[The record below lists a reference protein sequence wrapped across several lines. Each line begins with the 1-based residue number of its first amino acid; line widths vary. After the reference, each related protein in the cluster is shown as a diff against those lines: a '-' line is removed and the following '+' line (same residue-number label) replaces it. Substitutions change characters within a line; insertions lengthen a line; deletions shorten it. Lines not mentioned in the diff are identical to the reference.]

1 MQKRIVLTGGGT
13 GGHIFPL
20 VAVAKEFKKQYPN
33 TKFLYIGSSSQMGGK
48 AKEIM
53 AKEGIKTANILAGKI
68 RRYFSFRN
76 LLDMF
81 LIPLGTIQS
90 LVILLIYM
98 PDAVFSK
105 GGYVSVPVVFA
116 AWIYRIP
123 VLTHDSDAIPGWAN
137 RFCGKFSKYVAV
149 SYKKSKKYFI
159 KSKTLLTGNPIREE
173 LTRGNKKRAL
183 EKWGFSESKPV
194 IFVTGG
200 SQGARL
206 INTSIIRILP
216 ELNKFAQILHV
227 TGQNNYERVK
237 KLAGE
242 YGFRTDR
249 HRYIAVPFLERDE
262 MADAYALADV
272 VISRSGAN
280 SITEIAANKKVS
292 ILIPLASA
300 ANNHQYMN
308 AFEIAR
314 LGGAIV
320 LEEGNLGRHVF
331 LEKIKKLLHDEELI
345 VQMSKKAFQFYHPD
359 AASKIVS
366 GIMKMMKK

>member
-1 MQKRIVLTGGGT
+1 MSKKIVLVGGGT

-20 VAVAKEFKKQYPN
+20 VAVAQEFKKQYPN
-33 TKFLYIGSSSQMGGK
+33 TKFLYIGSGAQMGGK

-53 AKEGIKTANILAGKI
+53 TKEGIKTSNIFAGKI

-81 LIPLGTIQS
+81 LIPLGVIQS

-98 PDAVFSK
+98 PDAAFSK

-137 RFCGKFSKYVAV
+137 RFCGKFSRYVAI
-149 SYKKSKKYFI
+149 SYKRSQKYFLNY
-159 KSKTLLTGNPIREE
+159 KTLLTGNPIREE
-173 LTRGNKKRAL
+173 LTRGDAQSAR
-183 EKWGFSESKPV
+183 ERWGFTESKPV
-194 IFVTGG
+194 VFVTGG

-206 INTSIIRILP
+206 INDSIVKILDD
-216 ELNKFAQILHV
+216 LTRHAQVLHIV
-227 TGQNNYERVK
+227 GPNNYDRIK

-242 YGFRTDR
+242 YGFRIDR
-249 HRYIAVPFLERDE
+249 RPYVVLPFLERDE
-262 MADAYALADV
+262 MADAYAVADIA
-272 VISRSGAN
+272 ISRSGAN
-280 SITEIAANKKVS
+280 SITEIAANKKPS

-308 AFEIAR
+308 AFEMAR

-320 LEEGNLGRHVF
+320 LEESNLGRHVL
-331 LEKIKKLLHDEELI
+331 LEKIKKLLNDKDLAK
-345 VQMSKKAFQFYHPD
+345 QMSEKSSQFYHPD
-359 AASKIVS
+359 ASSKIVE
-366 GIMKMMKK
+366 GIIRMI

>member
-1 MQKRIVLTGGGT
+1 MSKRIVLVGGGT

-20 VAVAKEFKKQYPN
+20 VAVAQEFKKQYPN
-33 TKFLYIGSSSQMGGK
+33 TKFLYIGSGSQMGGK

-53 AKEGIKTANILAGKI
+53 AEEGIKTINIFSGKI

-81 LIPLGTIQS
+81 LIPIGILQS
-90 LVILLIYM
+90 LVILLVYM

-105 GGYVSVPVVFA
+105 GGYVSVPVVFV

-137 RFCGKFSKYVAV
+137 RFCGRLSRYVAI
-149 SYKKSKKYFI
+149 SYKRSKKYFLDY
-159 KSKTLLTGNPIREE
+159 KTLLTGNPIREE
-173 LTRGNKKRAL
+173 LTQGDAQRAR
-183 EKWGFSESKPV
+183 ERWGFSESKPV
-194 IFVTGG
+194 VFVTGG

-206 INTSIIRILP
+206 INDSVIKILE
-216 ELNKFAQILHV
+216 ELTHLAQVIHV
-227 TGQNNYERVK
+227 TGPNNYERVK

-249 HRYIAVPFLERDE
+249 HRYVAVPFLERDE

-308 AFEIAR
+308 AFEISR
-314 LGGAIV
+314 LGGAVV
-320 LEEGNLGRHVF
+320 LEESNLGRHVL
-331 LEKIKKLLHDEELI
+331 LEKIKKLLHDEKLI
-345 VQMSKKAFQFYHPD
+345 AQMSEKASHFYHPD
-359 AASKIVS
+359 AASKIVK
-366 GIMKMMKK
+366 GIVRMM

>member
-1 MQKRIVLTGGGT
+1 MSKRIVLVGGGT

-20 VAVAKEFKKQYPN
+20 VAVAQEFKKQYPSTN
-33 TKFLYIGSSSQMGGK
+33 FLYIGSDAQMGVK

-53 AKEGIKTANILAGKI
+53 SNEGIKTINIFTGKI

-81 LIPLGTIQS
+81 LIPLGVIQS

-123 VLTHDSDAIPGWAN
+123 VLTHDSDAVPGWAN
-137 RFCGKFSKYVAV
+137 RFCGKFSKYVAI
-149 SYKKSKKYFI
+149 SYKRSEKYFLDY
-159 KSKTLLTGNPIREE
+159 KTLLTGNPIREE
-173 LTRGNKKRAL
+173 LLEGDAQRAR
-183 EKWGFSESKPV
+183 ERWGFTESQPV
-194 IFVTGG
+194 VFVTGG

-206 INTSIIRILP
+206 INDSVIKVLD
-216 ELNKFAQILHV
+216 ELTHIAQVLHV
-227 TGQNNYERVK
+227 TGPDNYAIVD

-242 YGFRTDR
+242 YGFLTNDR
-249 HRYIAVPFLERDE
+249 YAYKAVPFLDRDE

-280 SITEIAANKKVS
+280 SITEIAANKKPS

-314 LGGAIV
+314 LGGAVV
-320 LEEGNLGRHVF
+320 LEESNLTKHVL
-331 LEKIKKLLHDEELI
+331 LEKIKKLLFDEGLAK
-345 VQMSKKAFQFYHPD
+345 QMSEKSAQFYHPD
-359 AASKIVS
+359 AASKIVE
-366 GIMKMMKK
+366 GIVRML